1 MQTPAGYQWLIE
13 NLSLPALPRASA
25 CYIDSSVRGRSE
37 HEQGGQTR
45 HSFSSQYAPE
55 DNWVSHLQ
63 FALRYESVDLTVLA
77 LLFQAVD
84 GQALCQWLQAN
95 PNSAYARRACFF
107 HEWLTGDELAM
118 ESPVSPKTRYV
129 NALDPDTQ
137 YCAREGAP
145 SRRFRVT
152 DNLPG
157 TPAFCPL
164 VRKTPTL
171 QAMEQKD
178 LKTRVQAT
186 LAGYDADLLRR
197 AAAYL
202 YLKETQSSFEVE
214 REKPSA
220 NKAERFAD
228 LLRQADTRS
237 PLTEDR
243 LTQLQNAVID
253 PRFHEFTWRHQ
264 QNWIGKDMGYRQQV
278 DFVPAQPEDVPS
290 LMAGLLNLA
299 DTQERHS
306 DSIVTTAAIAFGFV
320 YIHPFMDGN
329 GRIHRYLI
337 HHMLAADGFT
347 PRGIVLPVSAVI
359 LANLDDYVQV
369 LESVSRPLNQLT
381 DYSPD
386 VPEASAKGNDAVYFR
401 YFDATN
407 HAEFL
412 CQALERT
419 IEHDLQQEIDFLL
432 GFDKAG
438 QRLNAQLDWPGHD
451 LELFIRVVHQNQGT
465 LSRSKRKSHFQW
477 MTDDEIAEA
486 EAIVKE
492 AFANRGGT
500 ASQESHHMNTD
511 I

>member
-13 NLSLPALPRASA
+13 NQNLPALPRASA
-25 CYIDSSVRGRSE
+25 CYIDSSVRARSE

-45 HSFSSQYAPE
+45 YSFSPQYAPE

-63 FALRYESVDLTVLA
+63 FALRYESVDLGVLA
-77 LLFQAVD
+77 LLFQSVD
-84 GQALCQWLQAN
+84 SQALCHWLQAN

-107 HEWLTGDELAM
+107 YEWLTGSELAM
-118 ESPVSPKTRYV
+118 ESPVSRKTRYV

-157 TPAFCPL
+157 TPAFCSL
-164 VRKTPTL
+164 VRKTPAL

-186 LAGYDADLLRR
+186 LANYDADLLRR

-214 REKPSA
+214 RETPSA
-220 NKAERFAD
+220 NKADRFAE
-228 LLRQADTRS
+228 LLRQADTRNS
-237 PLTEDR
+237 LTEER

-253 PRFHEFTWRHQ
+253 PRFHEFTWRQQ
-264 QNWIGKDMGYRQQV
+264 QNWIGKDMGYRQMV
-278 DFVPAQPEDVPS
+278 DFVPARPEDLPS
-290 LMAGLLNLA
+290 LMEGLLSLA
-299 DTQERHS
+299 DTPERHS

-369 LESVSRPLNQLT
+369 LESFSRPLNQLT

-386 VPEASAKGNDAVYFR
+386 VPDVAAKGNDALYFR
-401 YFDATN
+401 YFDATG

-432 GFDKAG
+432 GFDKAW
-438 QRLNAQLDWPGHD
+438 QRLNALLDWPGHD
-451 LELFIRVVHQNQGT
+451 LELFIRVVQQNEGI
-465 LSRSKRKSHFQW
+465 LSRTKRKSHFDW
-477 MTDDEIAEA
+477 MTDNEVAEA
-486 EAIVKE
+486 EAIVAD
-492 AFANRGGT
+492 AFAWP
-500 ASQESHHMNTD
+500 ASGSSTEPQGRV
-511 I
+511 

>member
-13 NLSLPALPRASA
+13 NQSLPALPRASA
-25 CYIDSSVRGRSE
+25 CYIDSSVRGRNE

-45 HSFSSQYAPE
+45 YRFSPQYAPD
-55 DNWVSHLQ
+55 DNWISHLQ

-77 LLFQAVD
+77 LLFRAVD
-84 GQALCQWLQAN
+84 GKPLCQWLEDY

-107 HEWLTGDELAM
+107 YEWLTDAELPM
-118 ESPVSPKTRYV
+118 QSPVSPKTRYI
-129 NALDPDTQ
+129 NALDPKMQ
-137 YCAREGAP
+137 YCAREGTP

-164 VRKTPTL
+164 VRRTPAL

-186 LAGYDADLLRR
+186 LAHYDADLLRR

-220 NKAERFAD
+220 SKAERFAD

-237 PLTEDR
+237 PLTEER
-243 LTQLQNAVID
+243 LTELQNAVID

-264 QNWIGKDMGYRQQV
+264 QNWIGKDMGYRQLV
-278 DFVPAQPEDVPS
+278 DFVPARPEDLPS
-290 LMAGLLNLA
+290 LMQGLLNLA
-299 DTQERHS
+299 DTPERQA
-306 DSIVTTAAIAFGFV
+306 DSIVSTAAIAFGFV

-369 LESVSRPLNQLT
+369 LESVSRPLNRLT

-386 VPEASAKGNDAVYFR
+386 APEVPAKGNDALYFR
-401 YFDATN
+401 YFDATA

-419 IEHDLQQEIDFLL
+419 IEHDLQQEIDYLL
-432 GFDKAG
+432 GFDNAW
-438 QRLNAQLDWPGHD
+438 QRLNALLDWPGHD
-451 LELFIRVVHQNQGT
+451 LELFIRVVQQNQGV
-465 LSRSKRKSHFQW
+465 LSRTKRKSHFDW
-477 MTDDEIAEA
+477 MTDEEINEA
-486 EAIVKE
+486 EAIVKDAFYEGIGDQGQE
-492 AFANRGGT
+492 A
-500 ASQESHHMNTD
+500 QP
-511 I
+511 